1 MRQSLLPL
9 VLFLAACTSAP
20 STVTPA
26 PAPAAATD
34 NCHLPDATVN
44 ATLWMQTSAE
54 YLAITREVY
63 ATAGRNL
70 DAALADPTWTA
81 ATEQTT
87 TSAAMPPAIILDIDE
102 TIFDTSGHQAL
113 EIQTNQ
119 TFTEAGWHEWAMH
132 DQSRAIEGARD
143 FLLDA
148 QKRGV
153 TIFYVTNRDFDLEQ
167 PLRASLTRLGF
178 PLAADTLLMRGQ
190 RPEWKTSDKSPRRAF
205 VASRYRVIMLF
216 GDDLNDFMFANG
228 KTQAERNAI
237 VAAHLDDLGRKWFVL
252 PNPVYGSWEG
262 AASNTHGTP
271 CEQMQRKIEALR
283 R

>member
-1 MRQSLLPL
+1 
-9 VLFLAACTSAP
+9 
-20 STVTPA
+20 
-26 PAPAAATD
+26 
-34 NCHLPDATVN
+34 
-44 ATLWMQTSAE
+44 MQTSAE

-63 ATAGRNL
+63 QTAGRNL

-81 ATEQTT
+81 ATEQTNA
-87 TSAAMPPAIILDIDE
+87 SASMPPAIILDIDE

-119 TFTEAGWHEWAMH
+119 TFTESGWHDWAMH
-132 DQSRAIEGARD
+132 DQSHAIEAARD

-153 TIFYVTNRDFDLEQ
+153 NIFYVTNRDFDLEQ

-178 PLAADTLLMRGQ
+178 PIGADNLLMRGQ

-205 VASRYRVIMLF
+205 VALKYRVIMLF

-228 KTQAERNAI
+228 RTQAERNAI
-237 VAAHLDDLGRKWFVL
+237 VAAHADDLGRKWFVL

-271 CEQMQRKIEALR
+271 CEQLQKKIDALR